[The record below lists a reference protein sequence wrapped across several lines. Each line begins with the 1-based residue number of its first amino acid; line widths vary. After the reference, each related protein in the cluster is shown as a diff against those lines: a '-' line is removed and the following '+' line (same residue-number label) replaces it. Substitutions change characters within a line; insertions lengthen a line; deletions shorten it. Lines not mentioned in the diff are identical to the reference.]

1 MTTLIYGQLTCL
13 SIGGLLWESD
23 EYCLEN
29 IMQED
34 KNILIRNLFNNIS
47 NTFNTI
53 PQNSFSFKIVY
64 YLDYL
69 YLRKK

>member
-1 MTTLIYGQLTCL
+1 MSLNWWFAL
-13 SIGGLLWESD
+13 SSQMSIVWK
-23 EYCLEN
+23 N

-34 KNILIRNLFNNIS
+34 KNILIRNLFSNIS
-47 NTFNTI
+47 NTFNTM

>member
-1 MTTLIYGQLTCL
+1 MSLNWWFAPGSQM
-13 SIGGLLWESD
+13 SIVWK
-23 EYCLEN
+23 N

-34 KNILIRNLFNNIS
+34 KNILIRNLFSNIS
-47 NTFNTI
+47 NTFNTM